1 MQLLKQMPILDRI
14 MDIVVGYAQR
24 STCHRSKCG
33 SIIVDCPFTPT
44 FDVLGIGYNSMP
56 CNKEAACFKD
66 SLAPTFKSDKTCCVH
81 AEQRAIMDGL
91 ARTPYLST
99 LATYLFFIRLDEEG
113 KPKPSGKPYCSICSK
128 MALDAGISKF
138 CLWSEE
144 GWIAYDTEEYNELTF
159 KYQ

>member
-1 MQLLKQMPILDRI
+1 MQLLKQTPILDKI
-14 MDIVVGYAQR
+14 MEIVVSYAQQ

-44 FDVLGIGYNSMP
+44 FNVIGAGYNSMP

-66 SLAPTFKSDKTCCVH
+66 SLASTFKSDKTCCIH

-91 ARTPYLST
+91 ARTPGLSQ
-99 LATYLFFIRLDEEG
+99 LAATLFFIRLDEG
-113 KPKPSGKPYCSICSK
+113 NPKPSGKPYCSICSK
-128 MALDAGISKF
+128 MALDAGLSMF
-138 CLWSEE
+138 CLWSKD